1 MSVGVTMEAQ
11 VKEGC
16 LENLKKLLA
25 DIFPDKRAP
34 KFLGCIRWRHN
45 NAKP

>member
-25 DIFPDKRAP
+25 DIFPDTRAP
-34 KFLGCIRWRHN
+34 KFLGCIRWRRN